1 MRTLETKRLILRAWR
16 LEDAEAMFSYARGEK
31 VGPRAGWK
39 PHENV
44 AESESIIRMFIE
56 EDETWAL
63 VLREEG
69 RPIGSVGLHKT
80 REENVRELGYVLSE
94 KYWGRGIMPEAAE
107 AVLRFAFEE
116 LGLSK
121 VTVGHFPFNMQSKR
135 VIEKLGF
142 SYTGYFEKAFERFD
156 GVKMD
161 ECRYAMTKEAFR
173 LKG

>member
-1 MRTLETKRLILRAWR
+1 MRTLETKRLILHAWR

-44 AESESIIRMFIE
+44 AESESIIRMFRK

-63 VLREEG
+63 VLREEV

-94 KYWGRGIMPEAAE
+94 EYWGRGIMPEAAE
-107 AVLRFAFEE
+107 AVLRFAFKE

-121 VTVGHFPFNMQSKR
+121 VTVGHIPFNMQSKR

-161 ECRYAMTKEAFR
+161 EYRYEMTKEAFELR
-173 LKG
+173 G

>member
-80 REENVRELGYVLSE
+80 REENVRDLGYVLSE

-135 VIEKLGF
+135 VIENLGF
-142 SYTGYFEKAFERFD
+142 SYTVYFENAF
-156 GVKMD
+156 
-161 ECRYAMTKEAFR
+161 
-173 LKG
+173 

>member
-142 SYTGYFEKAFERFD
+142 SYTGYFEKAFERLD

-161 ECRYAMTKEAFR
+161 ECRYEMTKEAFR

>member
-1 MRTLETKRLILRAWR
+1 MPEGKKSDREP
-16 LEDAEAMFSYARGEK
+16 D
-31 VGPRAGWK
+31 
-39 PHENV
+39 ENV

-161 ECRYAMTKEAFR
+161 ECRYGMTKEAFE
-173 LKG
+173 LKR

>member
-161 ECRYAMTKEAFR
+161 ECWYEMTKEAFR

>member
-161 ECRYAMTKEAFR
+161 ECR
-173 LKG
+173 

>member
-1 MRTLETKRLILRAWR
+1 M
-16 LEDAEAMFSYARGEK
+16 
-31 VGPRAGWK
+31 
-39 PHENV
+39 
-44 AESESIIRMFIE
+44 
-56 EDETWAL
+56 
-63 VLREEG
+63 
-69 RPIGSVGLHKT
+69 
-80 REENVRELGYVLSE
+80 RELGYVLSE

-161 ECRYAMTKEAFR
+161 ECRYGMTKEAFE
-173 LKG
+173 LKR

>member
-1 MRTLETKRLILRAWR
+1 MRTLETKRLILHAWR

-44 AESESIIRMFIE
+44 AESESIIRMFRK

-63 VLREEG
+63 VLREEV

-94 KYWGRGIMPEAAE
+94 EYWGRGIMPEAAE
-107 AVLRFAFEE
+107 AALRFAFEE

-121 VTVGHFPFNMQSKR
+121 VTVGHIPFNMQSKR

-161 ECRYAMTKEAFR
+161 EYRYEMTKEAFELR
-173 LKG
+173 G

>member
-1 MRTLETKRLILRAWR
+1 MQTLETTRLILRAWR
-16 LEDAEAMFSYARGEK
+16 LEDAKAMFSYARGEK

-44 AESESIIRMFIE
+44 AESESIIHMFI
-56 EDETWAL
+56 EDETWTL

-94 KYWGRGIMPEAAE
+94 EYWGRGIMPEAAE

-116 LGLSK
+116 LELSK
-121 VTVGHFPFNMQSKR
+121 VTVGHFPFNMQ
-135 VIEKLGF
+135 
-142 SYTGYFEKAFERFD
+142 
-156 GVKMD
+156 
-161 ECRYAMTKEAFR
+161 
-173 LKG
+173 

>member
-80 REENVRELGYVLSE
+80 KEENVRELGYVLSE
-94 KYWGRGIMPEAAE
+94 KYWGRGIIPEAAE
-107 AVLRFAFEE
+107 VVLRFAFEE

-161 ECRYAMTKEAFR
+161 ECRYGMTKEAFE